1 MWEVIVHFVDI
12 GRIDDHHCS
21 FPNNLAQHSI
31 LIKSLFRTADMI
43 VHIFFQNV
51 YNCLNNTIIYCVG
64 LFLNYD
70 ICCQH
75 IFIYVLLVLYLTE
88 KHNQWLYWITIDIW
102 LSPWSFLLWYPFWFN
117 KGNGKSIIFS
127 GQNSVDFYYS
137 SYVQNGQYMVSWDS
151 ITWTFFFFHTI
162 LMHFFYF
169 KYSSF
174 WVTSSHYS
182 TWAIFYGKEAKLEIS
197 HLWRVMVLNTFFNN
211 ISVISW
217 RSVLLVEETSYPEKK
232 HHPSASHWQTWS
244 HNVVSSTYRHEHNSN
259 SKL

>member
-1 MWEVIVHFVDI
+1 MRW
-12 GRIDDHHCS
+12 S
-21 FPNNLAQHSI
+21 FLGG
-31 LIKSLFRTADMI
+31 T
-43 VHIFFQNV
+43 
-51 YNCLNNTIIYCVG
+51 
-64 LFLNYD
+64 NYD
-70 ICCQH
+70 ICRQH

-117 KGNGKSIIFS
+117 KGNGKPIIFS

-151 ITWTFFFFHTI
+151 KTWTFFFFHTI
-162 LMHFFYF
+162 LMHFF
-169 KYSSF
+169 
-174 WVTSSHYS
+174 TSNTHLSGLLRVITAHELFS
-182 TWAIFYGKEAKLEIS
+182 MEKRLNSEIS

-217 RSVLLVEETSYPEKK
+217 RSVLLVEESSDPEKK